1 LNQSSVAG
9 HQSSVRSAA
18 IATSISLCILV
29 ALGVWQLQR
38 LHWKEA
44 MLADIDRAERG
55 PAATLR
61 GTPGRFAKVS
71 TRGVLRAPAALY
83 GAFVRPTPDGREL
96 MGADRLQ
103 VLDRPDGPPVL
114 VDLGWVPTEGL
125 APPVA
130 TGPVRVEGYARDPE
144 HPRWFSAEDD
154 PSAHRFYTL
163 DPAVIAASL
172 GRTPVAPFTLVAM
185 GPATDRPPIPATALP
200 RPPNNHLQ
208 YAFTWFGLAASL
220 VAVFIAWTR
229 GRPA

>member
-1 LNQSSVAG
+1 M
-9 HQSSVRSAA
+9 
-18 IATSISLCILV
+18 

-55 PAATLR
+55 PAAALH

-71 TRGVLRAPAALY
+71 TEGVLRAPAALY
-83 GAFVRPTPDGREL
+83 GAFVRSTPDGHDA

-114 VDLGWVPTEGL
+114 VDLGWVPTEGA

-130 TGPVRVEGYARDPE
+130 TGPVRIEGYARDPE
-144 HPRWFSAEDD
+144 HPRWFSPDDD
-154 PSAHRFYTL
+154 PAMHRFYTL
-163 DPAVIAASL
+163 DPAAIAASL
-172 GRTPVAPFTLVAM
+172 GQKSVAPFTLVAM
-185 GPATDRPPIPATALP
+185 GPATDTPPVPATAFP

-208 YAFTWFGLAASL
+208 YAFTWFGLAAAL
-220 VAVFIAWTR
+220 VGVFVAWMRSKKTE
-229 GRPA
+229 ALLF